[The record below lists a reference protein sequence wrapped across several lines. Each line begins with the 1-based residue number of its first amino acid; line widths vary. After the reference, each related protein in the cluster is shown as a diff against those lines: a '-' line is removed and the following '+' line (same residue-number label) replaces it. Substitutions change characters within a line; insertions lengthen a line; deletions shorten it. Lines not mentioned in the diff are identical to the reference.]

1 MHIKGVKDK
10 QIHFIAPKTNAN
22 SISEPMS
29 ENKAAS
35 DIDTLLL
42 SLGRFMSL
50 ITIVPSS
57 FTSQKCASLDESRP
71 AMAIDDEPMM
81 LLHLLYSFWFFG
93 VSLYLFLQFLV

>member
-1 MHIKGVKDK
+1 M
-10 QIHFIAPKTNAN
+10 
-22 SISEPMS
+22 SEPRL
-29 ENKAAS
+29 EHIAAC

-50 ITIVPSS
+50 ITIVRSS

-81 LLHLLYSFWFFG
+81 LLHLLYSF
-93 VSLYLFLQFLV
+93 